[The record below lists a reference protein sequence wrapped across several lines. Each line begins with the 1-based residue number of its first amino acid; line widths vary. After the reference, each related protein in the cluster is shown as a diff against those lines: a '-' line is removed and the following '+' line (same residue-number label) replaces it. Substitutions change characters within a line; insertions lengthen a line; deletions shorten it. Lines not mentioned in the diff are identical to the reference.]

1 MRPPAE
7 LKLQADLQR
16 YDGIRQR
23 FIAEGQVIAHLNGG
37 TLQADR
43 IEFDSDFNSLFARGS
58 VRLRRGS
65 QYFQAS
71 SLRYNLIQRE
81 GELEDVYGILDLDTV
96 ASDLSQDL
104 TGTGSSPLS
113 RTLQGP
119 LPVLESDGLGFPTAE
134 DVLLNSSTAER
145 LSPQGDS
152 GMFWEQETAAD
163 DLWMASS
170 SSSPSVDS
178 QRTEMACPPLIPA
191 VPNWHPHPWSATAWG
206 GQSIDSN
213 FGDTFLFNGR
223 MRTEYLMGVSVQK
236 RLWRAGPLAIELET
250 DLFAHQ
256 ANSQAGGQFNQAVPF
271 ADSPTQSFGEGILGL
286 GARLWL
292 QPWLSFGVVEGISYN
307 TSVSNYEKTYREN
320 YSQLLNYLGFELEA
334 TFSEQLSM
342 VGRIH
347 HRSGAFGTYNGVKE
361 GSNAYLLG
369 LRYRWGEEP

>member
-1 MRPPAE
+1 MALRRNILIFGFTAVGLAGLTPLPAKSQWHQPGHRRQEAKAETFAQNKPIDTQLRATKQEQQASASQDSEESEQDSSAAAIRPPAE

-104 TGTGSSPLS
+104 TGADSSPLS

-145 LSPQGDS
+145 LSPQG
-152 GMFWEQETAAD
+152 G
-163 DLWMASS
+163 LRH
-170 SSSPSVDS
+170 V
-178 QRTEMACPPLIPA
+178 
-191 VPNWHPHPWSATAWG
+191 
-206 GQSIDSN
+206 
-213 FGDTFLFNGR
+213 
-223 MRTEYLMGVSVQK
+223 
-236 RLWRAGPLAIELET
+236 
-250 DLFAHQ
+250 
-256 ANSQAGGQFNQAVPF
+256 
-271 ADSPTQSFGEGILGL
+271 L
-286 GARLWL
+286 GAGDRC
-292 QPWLSFGVVEGISYN
+292 
-307 TSVSNYEKTYREN
+307 R
-320 YSQLLNYLGFELEA
+320 
-334 TFSEQLSM
+334 
-342 VGRIH
+342 
-347 HRSGAFGTYNGVKE
+347 
-361 GSNAYLLG
+361 
-369 LRYRWGEEP
+369 